1 MSLELG
7 VWTCELGCDLTF
19 STPDSQLL
27 TPNSLP
33 SCQFFAFLCP
43 GNIFDSI
50 AAQRIFTMEAQEK
63 AQNNETNDIMSEMEM
78 NTDENAAGTS
88 HLNEPVKLET
98 ELQEQKD
105 KYLRLMAE
113 VDNFRRRTAKE
124 RLELMQ
130 TAGKEVIVSLLDVL
144 DDCDRAEKQL
154 QNSDD
159 IALQKEGIQ
168 LVFNK
173 LRSTLQGKGVKVMES
188 IHTDFDVEK
197 HEAITE
203 IPAPSSE
210 LQGKVMDE
218 VVKGYYLNDKLI
230 RFAKVVVG
238 K

>member
-1 MSLELG
+1 M
-7 VWTCELGCDLTF
+7 
-19 STPDSQLL
+19 
-27 TPNSLP
+27 TPNTETT
-33 SCQFFAFLCP
+33 
-43 GNIFDSI
+43 D
-50 AAQRIFTMEAQEK
+50 TM
-63 AQNNETNDIMSEMEM
+63 NGMDI

-88 HLNEPVKLET
+88 HLNEPVAEENAVEKVQA

-113 VDNFRRRTAKE
+113 FDNFRRRTAKE

-130 TAGKEVIVSLLDVL
+130 TAGREVIVSLLEVL

-154 QNSDD
+154 QSSDA

-173 LRSTLQGKGVKVMES
+173 LRSTLQGKGVKAMES

-203 IPAPSSE
+203 IPAPAES
-210 LQGKVMDE
+210 LQGKVIDE

>member
-1 MSLELG
+1 M
-7 VWTCELGCDLTF
+7 
-19 STPDSQLL
+19 
-27 TPNSLP
+27 
-33 SCQFFAFLCP
+33 
-43 GNIFDSI
+43 
-50 AAQRIFTMEAQEK
+50 TMENTESK
-63 AQNNETNDIMSEMEM
+63 QNTENSDIIDGMEL

-88 HLNEPVKLET
+88 HLNEPVAEENEVEKLKAEV
-98 ELQEQKD
+98 QEQKD

-113 VDNFRRRTAKE
+113 FDNFRRRTAKE

-130 TAGKEVIVSLLDVL
+130 TAGKEVIVSLLEVL

-154 QNSDD
+154 QESDNL
-159 IALQKEGIQ
+159 ALQKEGIQ

-173 LRSTLQGKGVKVMES
+173 LRSTLQAKGVKPMES

-203 IPAPSSE
+203 IPAPTPKM
-210 LQGKVMDE
+210 QGKVIDE